1 MGIKFGQT
9 SLERL
14 ATLKPALRRVVER
27 AASLAAPEE
36 DFKILEGVRT
46 REQMK
51 INYGKGRTAE
61 QLKVVGIE
69 AKYAAPKEAK
79 VTWLR
84 NPFNSKHAADPK
96 DGLSAAVDVVPY
108 PVDWNDLGRFN
119 RLAGLMFR
127 AAALEG
133 VHIRW
138 GADWD
143 EDGKP
148 REKGETDSPHF
159 ELA

>member
-1 MGIKFGQT
+1 MPIKFGEK
-9 SLERL
+9 SLQRR
-14 ATLKPALRRVVER
+14 ATVKPALQRVLDR
-27 AASLAAPEE
+27 AAQLASPEE
-36 DFKILEGVRT
+36 DFMILEGVRSK
-46 REQMK
+46 EQMK
-51 INYGKGRTAE
+51 INYGKGRTAA
-61 QLKVVGIE
+61 QLRMVGIE
-69 AKYAAPKEAK
+69 AKYAAPRESK

-84 NPFNSKHAADPK
+84 NPFASKHAADPK
-96 DGLSAAVDVVPY
+96 DGLSAAVDVVPF
-108 PVDWNDLGRFN
+108 PIDWNDLGRFN
-119 RLAGLMFR
+119 RLAALMLR